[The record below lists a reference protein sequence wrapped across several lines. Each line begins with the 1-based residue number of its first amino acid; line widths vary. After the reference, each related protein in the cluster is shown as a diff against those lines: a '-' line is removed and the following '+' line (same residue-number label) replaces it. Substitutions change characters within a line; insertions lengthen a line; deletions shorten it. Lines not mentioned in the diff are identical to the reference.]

1 MFQLAGGRST
11 AEWCVGAASARLS
24 TLASVRR
31 LLLLLVVPLALSGC
45 FGGGDDDA
53 DDSTRSADL
62 DSPTLGFPATATKNT
77 TRVDASEPAQ
87 AAAAI
92 ARAVYPGT
100 RPKAVVLADAG
111 DWRAAIAAS
120 ILAGSPLRAPVL
132 LTDGKDLP
140 DSSRAALEALRP
152 TGSAEA
158 GGAQIVRV
166 GDVTRPSGLRAVDV
180 VGPTPEETARAI
192 DTFATNAAG
201 RPSRSVI
208 VASSERPDLA
218 MPAAGWAARTGS
230 PVLYATRDVL
240 PEVTQLAIR
249 THNRPRIYVL
259 GGEDA
264 IGPGVERSLARLGRV
279 TRVAGADAT
288 ATSIAA
294 ARLRDG
300 VAGWAVDDP
309 GHGLVF
315 ASARRPLDA
324 VAAAPLSTSGSYGP
338 LLVLPADGSVP
349 AALRAYLLDI
359 QPGYRESPVRGVYN
373 HGWIVGDRTAVPLAT
388 QSSIDALLEIS
399 PVRSQ

>member
-1 MFQLAGGRST
+1 M
-11 AEWCVGAASARLS
+11 
-24 TLASVRR
+24 RR
-31 LLLLLVVPLALSGC
+31 LLLLLVVPFALAGC
-45 FGGGDDDA
+45 LGGGDDD
-53 DDSTRSADL
+53 DDGSPVSADA
-62 DSPTLGFPATATKNT
+62 DAPTLGFPATATKNT
-77 TRVDASEPAQ
+77 TRVDAADSVQ

-100 RPKAVVLADAG
+100 RPEAVVLVDRG
-111 DWRAAIAAS
+111 DWRAAVAAS

-132 LTDGKDLP
+132 LSDGKDLP
-140 DSSRAALEALRP
+140 EPTRTALEALRP
-152 TGSAEA
+152 SGSADA
-158 GGAQIVRV
+158 GGAQVVRV
-166 GDVTRPSGLRAVDV
+166 GDVARPSGLRAVDV
-180 VGPTPEETARAI
+180 VAPTAEETARAI

-218 MPAAGWAARTGS
+218 MPAAGWAARSGS
-230 PVLYATRDVL
+230 PVLYATHDAL

-249 THNRPRIYVL
+249 AHNRPRIYLL

-264 IGPGVERSLARLGRV
+264 LGPGVEKALARLGRV
-279 TRVAGADAT
+279 TRVEGANAT

-300 VAGWAVDDP
+300 VAGWGVDDP

-315 ASARRPLDA
+315 ASAHRPLDA

-338 LLVLPADGSVP
+338 LLVLPDDGGVP
-349 AALRAYLLDI
+349 GALRAYLLDI
-359 QPGYRESPVRGVYN
+359 EPGYRENPVRGVYN